1 MKSYKSFLTNQKG
14 QIAVESVLIAVI
26 MTGLAMAAHRFIQNS
41 NMLGNYV
48 QNPWQQ
54 VAGMIENGIWADA
67 QKARL
72 NHPGKLYRHLS
83 LQGEQ
88 E

>member
-1 MKSYKSFLTNQKG
+1 MRKSILSNQKG
-14 QIAVESVLIAVI
+14 QIAVEYVLIAVI
-26 MTGLAMAAHRFIQNS
+26 MTGLAIAAHRFVQSS
-41 NMLGNYV
+41 NMLSNYV

-54 VAGMIENGIWADA
+54 VAGMIENGVWSDA
-67 QKARL
+67 RRARP
-72 NHPGKLYRHLS
+72 NHPSKLYRHLS

>member
-1 MKSYKSFLTNQKG
+1 MKKSILLNQKG
-14 QIAVESVLIAVI
+14 QIAVEYVLIAVI
-26 MTGLAMAAHRFIQNS
+26 MTGLAIAAHRFVQSS
-41 NMLGNYV
+41 NLLGNYV

-54 VAGMIENGIWADA
+54 VAGMIENGVWADA
-67 QKARL
+67 RRARP
-72 NHPGKLYRHLS
+72 NHPNKLYRHLS